1 MFPFFR
7 FRKGGINGKVIK
19 VDHKGDQSMEYILCK
34 ECPNWLE
41 KNYREGWDTAKVSEI
56 MTSIEETVLQ
66 CLFSTEMK
74 GTERH

>member
-41 KNYREGWDTAKVSEI
+41 KNYREG
-56 MTSIEETVLQ
+56 
-66 CLFSTEMK
+66 
-74 GTERH
+74 